1 MRILDIIEA
10 TTGDGPGFRTAV
22 YFAGCA
28 HRCPGCHNPQ
38 SWDFEGGAEVSVEA
52 LADRLLEAGLDV
64 TLSGGDPAYQAAEA
78 ALLARAVRSAGHTV
92 WLYTGFKFE
101 QLISTAEGRRLAESV
116 DVVVDGPYVESLRD
130 NRLPFRGSAN
140 QRIIDSQASLSAD
153 SVALWHSPFAVD

>member
-1 MRILDIIEA
+1 MIILDIIEA
-10 TTGDGPGFRTAV
+10 TTVDGPGFRTAV

-92 WLYTGFKFE
+92 WLYTG
-101 QLISTAEGRRLAESV
+101 
-116 DVVVDGPYVESLRD
+116 
-130 NRLPFRGSAN
+130 
-140 QRIIDSQASLSAD
+140 
-153 SVALWHSPFAVD
+153 